1 MHVDLTYLPGGGFA
15 GLLGIGGGMIVN
27 PLLLEFGTHPHVA
40 AATST
45 LMVLFSS
52 SSAALSFGFGGL
64 LNLQFS
70 LIFGLCC
77 MGASLLGVLLVQRI
91 VDRSGKVQTRRPSIS
106 WIWQVLRC

>member
-1 MHVDLTYLPGGGFA
+1 
-15 GLLGIGGGMIVN
+15 MIVN

-70 LIFGLCC
+70 LVFGLCC
-77 MGASLLGVLLVQRI
+77 MGASLVGVLIVSRI
-91 VDRSGKVQTRRPSIS
+91 VDRSGKVCHLADVLCMPYAHFTLVLCML
-106 WIWQVLRC
+106 QVLAPTAQGCCCPCGSF